1 MDTLTQNQAEH
12 QALRNIRRA
21 LRLRRWQV
29 ALMAAREFHEL
40 SGQRNWYSP
49 TGQIEYGEMRYM
61 RVAEQ
66 SGILCE
72 RARELWL
79 WMRLHLE
86 PGLGARLTQERWDH
100 ALEQARDPMNAM
112 RRFTIIRDAE
122 AAPPIT
128 AQPAPPVEP
137 RPLIRV
143 TAGDLTGQV
152 DAAEKALIA
161 AGVGLYQRSGSLV
174 RLGWVEDGATE
185 ALRVVPVDEMHLLEL
200 IGRVTDWTRY
210 DARTK
215 ADVPAS
221 CPRDVAKAY
230 ISRGGLDWRVPHLTG
245 VIGNATLRANG
256 ELLEAPGHDPETG
269 LFLDDAECPAWCLHE
284 PTLADAQDAAETL
297 DELLAEFPFVGP
309 ADEAVAVAA
318 ILTAV
323 VRRSLPAA
331 PLFAFT
337 APTPG
342 TGKSLLVDL
351 IATIATGAPASGFS
365 WSDDQHEN
373 RKQLDAALLESRAAI
388 NLDNVTAPL
397 GGDRLN
403 QVLTQATASVRVL
416 GQSKTVEVPCGA
428 FITANGNN
436 LAIAADLTRR
446 TMLCS
451 LDAKMERPEQ
461 RHFRADPLAMVQ
473 ADRAKYVSAALTILR
488 AYHVAGRPDVCD
500 PLGSFDAWS
509 GWVRSAVVWLDYA
522 DPANSQDAVR
532 AIDPRGAELAAVLGQ
547 WDVVLGDRR
556 VTSAQIIEAASAG
569 NVEFREALLAVAG
582 ASGAVNT
589 VRLGKWLHANKGRL
603 IGGLRIKDA
612 GKAKGG
618 YSTWQL
624 SGGMPY
630 ADVLA
635 FTGREFMEAVQ

>member
-1 MDTLTQNQAEH
+1 
-12 QALRNIRRA
+12 
-21 LRLRRWQV
+21 
-29 ALMAAREFHEL
+29 
-40 SGQRNWYSP
+40 
-49 TGQIEYGEMRYM
+49 MRFM

-72 RARELWL
+72 RAWDLWL

-86 PGLGARLTQERWDH
+86 PGLGARLTQQRWDH
-100 ALEQARDPMNAM
+100 AIEQARDPMDAM
-112 RRFTIIRDAE
+112 RHITIMREAE
-122 AAPPIT
+122 AAPP
-128 AQPAPPVEP
+128 AEP

-143 TAGDLTGQV
+143 TAGDLTRQV
-152 DAAEKALIA
+152 DAAEAALIA
-161 AGVGLYQRSGSLV
+161 AGAELYQRAGSLV
-174 RLGWVEDGATE
+174 RLGWVEDGHTE
-185 ALRVVPVDEMHLLEL
+185 TLRVVPVDEMRLLEL
-200 IGRVTDWTRY
+200 IGRVTDWVKY

-215 ADVPAS
+215 ADVPTS

-230 ISRGGLDWRVPHLTG
+230 VARGGLDWRVPRLAG
-245 VIGNATLRANG
+245 VIGNATLRADG
-256 ELLEAPGHDPETG
+256 ELLEAPGHDLETG
-269 LFLDDAECPAWCLHE
+269 LFLDDAERPAWCLHE
-284 PTLADAQDAAETL
+284 PTLTDAQDAAETL

-351 IATIATGAPASGFS
+351 IATIAAGAPASGFS

-373 RKQLDAALLESRAAI
+373 RKQLDAALLEGKATI

-451 LDAKMERPEQ
+451 LDARMERPEQ
-461 RHFRADPLAMVQ
+461 RRFKADPLAKVK
-473 ADRAKYVSAALTILR
+473 ADRAKYVSAAITIFR
-488 AYHVAGRPDVCD
+488 AYHVAERPDVCD

-509 GWVRSAVVWLDYA
+509 GWVRGAVAWLEYA
-522 DPANSQDAVR
+522 DPVDSQAAVR

-547 WDVVLGDRR
+547 WDAVIGDRR

-569 NVEFREALLAVAG
+569 NVELREALLAVAG
-582 ASGAVNT
+582 ASGAINT

-603 IGGLRIKDA
+603 IGGLRIESA
-612 GKAKGG
+612 GKAMGG
-618 YSTWQL
+618 
-624 SGGMPY
+624 
-630 ADVLA
+630 
-635 FTGREFMEAVQ
+635 

>member
-1 MDTLTQNQAEH
+1 MT
-12 QALRNIRRA
+12 
-21 LRLRRWQV
+21 
-29 ALMAAREFHEL
+29 AARAFHEI
-40 SGQRNWYSP
+40 SGQRRWYSP
-49 TGQIEYGEMRYM
+49 TGQIEYGEMRFM

-66 SGILCE
+66 SGLSCE
-72 RARELWL
+72 RARDIWL

-86 PGLGARLTQERWDH
+86 PELGAKMTQERWDR

-112 RRFTIIRDAE
+112 HHFTIVREAE
-122 AAPPIT
+122 AAPPIV
-128 AQPAPPVEP
+128 AEAAPPIEP

-152 DAAEKALIA
+152 DAAEAALIA
-161 AGVGLYQRSGSLV
+161 AGIGLYQRAGSLV
-174 RLGWVEDGATE
+174 RLGWAENGDTE
-185 ALRVVPVDEMHLLEL
+185 TLRTVLVDEMHLLEL
-200 IGRVTDWTRY
+200 IGRVTDWVKY

-215 ADVPAS
+215 ADVPTS

-230 ISRGGLDWRVPHLTG
+230 LSRGGLDWRVPHLTG
-245 VIGNATLRANG
+245 IIGNATLRANG
-256 ELLEAPGHDPETG
+256 ELLDVPGHDAETG
-269 LFLDDAECPAWCLHE
+269 LFLDDADCPAWCLHE
-284 PTLADAQDAAETL
+284 PTRTDAEDAAETL

-309 ADEAVAVAA
+309 ADQAVAVAA

-323 VRRSLPAA
+323 VRRSLPTA

-351 IATIATGAPASGFS
+351 IAAIATGAPASGFS

-373 RKQLDAALLESRAAI
+373 RKQLDAALIEGKATI

-403 QVLTQATASVRVL
+403 QVLTQSVASVRVL
-416 GQSKTVEVPCGA
+416 GQSKTVEVPCGV
-428 FITANGNN
+428 FVTANGNN

-446 TMLCS
+446 AMLCS

-461 RHFRADPLAMVQ
+461 RRFKANPLAMVK

-488 AYHVAGRPDVCD
+488 AYRVAGRPEVCD
-500 PLGSFDAWS
+500 PLGSFDAWLS
-509 GWVRSAVVWLDYA
+509 WVRGAVVWLDYA
-522 DPANSQDAVR
+522 DPVASQDAVR

-547 WDVVLGDRR
+547 WDAVIGDRR

-569 NVEFREALLAVAG
+569 NVELREALLAVAG
-582 ASGAVNT
+582 ASGAINT
-589 VRLGKWLHANKGRL
+589 VRLGVWLNANKGRFV
-603 IGGLRIKDA
+603 GDLRIESA

-624 SGGMPY
+624 SGGRAY
-630 ADVLA
+630 ADVLQ
-635 FTGREFMEAVQ
+635 FTGREFVGAAL